1 MHGAPHVQPSLFA
14 LARKASFV
22 SISRGT
28 LMMLYED
35 QACSCHISWK
45 SILNRLWQKG
55 YAQIQFKSAQDNHSV
70 YSSQTQRSTDAAC
83 QGIALSKISITRSSW
98 DAKTSKANLVLAN
111 SSLDS
116 RIFGT
121 KFFSASK
128 VSFEAESSLSP
139 KYSSSSFTN
148 AVTALYF
155 SLLATS
161 AASESSSTAS
171 SASSKVTSKD
181 GYFIVFI
188 TVLWQ
193 FFTMLWQFLV
203 ALRQDGVFF
212 TKLRGMW
219 LGLISGLVLLSIGQ
233 SAQAAPQN
241 QVNTQVE
248 VDASVISPDMEG
260 TFTAVKGPVPDR
272 LLPMGPQFRIAVF
285 NLNYA
290 LNHKMRMDTVAK
302 ALKRLNAEII
312 LLQNVDKQTVR
323 TGKKSDATA
332 ELAQELSMNYAYGP
346 AQKVEGGGTTG
357 LAILSKYPILQSEI
371 IPLPSLSD
379 GQGKIIE
386 QRILLM
392 SQIMIQGFERPI
404 IIMNTHLDPYGKTE
418 VQIRQIMR
426 LNELLLGTV
435 PYNKID
441 DFLTKIKILGGC
453 FMTSVESD
461 VMQELTPYW
470 NHLHNNDRLA
480 MRNYPLINPLADVDH
495 IYTSRAQVWNLKKF
509 EVLKGTERGVHWER
523 CTDHAPI
530 VAEIQLIEQ

>member
-1 MHGAPHVQPSLFA
+1 
-14 LARKASFV
+14 
-22 SISRGT
+22 
-28 LMMLYED
+28 MMLHED
-35 QACSCHISWK
+35 QSCSCHISWK
-45 SILNRLWQKG
+45 SILIRFWHKVQAHMPCTSL
-55 YAQIQFKSAQDNHSV
+55 QDNYTV
-70 YSSQTQRSTDAAC
+70 YSSPSQRSIGYAC
-83 QGIALSKISITRSSW
+83 QGTEFSQVSKISVSQPLSKISVSQPAADSKISVPQSSLETNISVSKCLS
-98 DAKTSKANLVLAN
+98 ASECFAESESTLTSKSSLTSFKNSVTKSPFVALKVSSHERSFIVYLAVLAVH
-111 SSLDS
+111 SVLSVLSVLAMHLSLFVHS
-116 RIFGT
+116 VLSGLSIMAVHLSLFERSVLSVQRHRMRE
-121 KFFSASK
+121 FFA
-128 VSFEAESSLSP
+128 
-139 KYSSSSFTN
+139 
-148 AVTALYF
+148 
-155 SLLATS
+155 
-161 AASESSSTAS
+161 
-171 SASSKVTSKD
+171 
-181 GYFIVFI
+181 
-188 TVLWQ
+188 
-193 FFTMLWQFLV
+193 
-203 ALRQDGVFF
+203 RQRGV
-212 TKLRGMW
+212 W
-219 LGLISGLVLLSIGQ
+219 LGGLSGFLLLFMGSTV
-233 SAQAAPQN
+233 QAAPQN

-302 ALKRLNAEII
+302 ALRRLNAEII

-332 ELAQELSMNYAYGP
+332 ELAQELSMNYAYGA

-371 IPLPSLSD
+371 MPLPSLSD
-379 GQGKIIE
+379 GQGKIID

-404 IIMNTHLDPYGKTE
+404 IIMNTQLDPYGKTE

-435 PYNKID
+435 PYKKID

-453 FMTSVESD
+453 FMSSAESD

-470 NHLHNNDRLA
+470 NHLQSDDRLA

-495 IYTSRAQVWNLKKF
+495 IYTSRAQIWNLKKF
-509 EVLKGTERGVHWER
+509 EVLKGTDRGVHWER

>member
-1 MHGAPHVQPSLFA
+1 
-14 LARKASFV
+14 
-22 SISRGT
+22 
-28 LMMLYED
+28 MMLHED

-45 SILNRLWQKG
+45 SILIRLWHKVQ
-55 YAQIQFKSAQDNHSV
+55 AHMPCTSLQDNYTV
-70 YSSQTQRSTDAAC
+70 YSSQSQRSTGYAC
-83 QGIALSKISITRSSW
+83 QGTEFSQVSKISVSQPSA
-98 DAKTSKANLVLAN
+98 DSKISVPQ
-111 SSLDS
+111 SSLETNVS
-116 RIFGT
+116 V
-121 KFFSASK
+121 SK
-128 VSFEAESSLSP
+128 CLS
-139 KYSSSSFTN
+139 
-148 AVTALYF
+148 
-155 SLLATS
+155 
-161 AASESSSTAS
+161 ASESFAESESTL
-171 SASSKVTSKD
+171 TSKSSLNSFKNSVTKSPFVALKVSSHERS
-181 GYFIVFI
+181 FIVYLA
-188 TVLWQ
+188 VLAVHLSLFERSVLSVISLLSVQ
-193 FFTMLWQFLV
+193 RHRMREFF
-203 ALRQDGVFF
+203 ARQRGV
-212 TKLRGMW
+212 W
-219 LGLISGLVLLSIGQ
+219 LGGLSGFLLLFMGSTV
-233 SAQAAPQN
+233 QAAPQN

-260 TFTAVKGPVPDR
+260 TFTAVKGPVQDR

-302 ALKRLNAEII
+302 ALRRLNAEII

-332 ELAQELSMNYAYGP
+332 ELAQELSMNYAYGA

-371 IPLPSLSD
+371 MPLPSLSD
-379 GQGKIIE
+379 GQGKIID

-404 IIMNTHLDPYGKTE
+404 IIMNTQLDPYGKTE

-435 PYNKID
+435 PYKKID

-453 FMTSVESD
+453 FMSSAESD

-470 NHLHNNDRLA
+470 NHLQSDDRLA